1 MGKELRCGD
10 RVPGCG
16 KVIHGKDES
25 EVMSQA
31 SAHATNDH
39 KLTVT
44 PELAEKVRKAVRD
57 S

>member
-10 RVPGCG
+10 LVPGCA

-39 KLTVT
+39 KLTVM